1 MSLRFRGGERMQKGR
16 GVGGLLRAVAGFFKP
31 ILQTVGRTAVKAVRS
46 NTGKMI
52 TNAVKDQAL
61 SSASNMLSDAL
72 RGNDL
77 HESIQNEVVASKKT
91 FGDTIENAIAA
102 RKREAHP
109 LRNFPKKIKRSQLK
123 VLTKKGKQIAP
134 RGYASYTDEKV
145 KDMLDD

>member
-1 MSLRFRGGERMQKGR
+1 MYEYFVL
-16 GVGGLLRAVAGFFKP
+16 VC

-77 HESIQNEVVASKKT
+77 HESIQNEVVATKKT
-91 FGDTIENAIAA
+91 FGDTIENAVAA

-134 RGYASYTDEKV
+134 RGYASYTDEKS
-145 KDMLDD
+145 KICWMTNG

>member
-1 MSLRFRGGERMQKGR
+1 MQKGR
-16 GVGGLLRAVAGFFKP
+16 GIGGLLRAVAGFFKP

-77 HESIQNEVVASKKT
+77 HESIQNEVVATKKT
-91 FGDTIENAIAA
+91 FGDTFENVIAA
-102 RKREAHP
+102 RKRKAHP
-109 LRNFPKKIKRSQLK
+109 SHNFSKKVKGSQLK
-123 VLTKKGKQIAP
+123 VLTRKGKQIAP

-145 KDMLDD
+145 QDMLVD